1 MGIGSRLRRV
11 EIAVRR
17 RTERTA
23 ETISDETRAE
33 VARLVAEATAEDCP
47 PLTDEEADSFIAEIE
62 QAIYERRRAGANT
75 GV

>member
-11 EIAVRR
+11 ETAVRR

-33 VARLVAEATAEDCP
+33 VARLLEEVEAGNLP